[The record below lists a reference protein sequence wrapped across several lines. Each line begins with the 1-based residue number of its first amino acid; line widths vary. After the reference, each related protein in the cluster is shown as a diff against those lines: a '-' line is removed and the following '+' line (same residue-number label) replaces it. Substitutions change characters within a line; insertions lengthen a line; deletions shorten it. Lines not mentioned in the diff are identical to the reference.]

1 MKKYI
6 NRVSFAKIIILVF
19 VLFTTL
25 VSATEGDLEALPVA
39 PDDISA
45 APIDD
50 YVLILALTGI
60 MYVILRIR
68 DFAQQANSEE

>member
-6 NRVSFAKIIILVF
+6 TTVSFAKIAVLVF

-25 VSATEGDLEALPVA
+25 VNAQTDLPDA
-39 PDDISA
+39 PEDEPT

-50 YVLILALTGI
+50 YVLILAAIGLI
-60 MYVILRIR
+60 YVFLRNR
-68 DFAQQANSEE
+68 AFAKQENAESL

>member
-6 NRVSFAKIIILVF
+6 TTVSFAKIAVLVF
-19 VLFTTL
+19 MLFTTL
-25 VSATEGDLEALPVA
+25 VNAQTDLPDA
-39 PDDISA
+39 PEDELA